1 MNRKRINVIRYNKTV
16 NDHNHPNNLTIPTS
30 SQHMQKF
37 IGFKEA
43 LDLTLDNVSAGPTE
57 ILPLSRLTGRIL
69 AENITSLV
77 DCPSISSSRKDGYAV
92 QSPDLAGASEENPI
106 ILEVVGTLVAG
117 ETSRLKIRKGQAVRI
132 TTGAPLPEGA
142 DAVLSEEY
150 CRRDDDKIT
159 ATNTADT
166 GRNIQARGKD
176 IRRKEPVATKGTRL
190 TPALIG
196 LLAAAG
202 HDSARVYSLPM
213 VAVIATGDEVV
224 APGKPLP
231 EGKLYASNLV
241 EICSWLSLLGL
252 DYKTELVSDRKE
264 DITAAITKHL
274 PDVDLFLT
282 SGGAW
287 GSEKDLIL
295 DVVESLNWLGLY
307 HRVRMGPG
315 KSVGFGLLQN
325 KPFFFLPGGPPSNE
339 MAFLQLAIP
348 AILKMTGG
356 NPAFFQLAPAR
367 LAQTV
372 KGKKTW
378 TDFVHA
384 RLENREN
391 QLWVHP
397 ARLKSGLQSMAGKE
411 ALIII
416 PEDRNELAA
425 GETIAIQLLTRSS

>member
-1 MNRKRINVIRYNKTV
+1 
-16 NDHNHPNNLTIPTS
+16 
-30 SQHMQKF
+30 
-37 IGFKEA
+37 
-43 LDLTLDNVSAGPTE
+43 
-57 ILPLSRLTGRIL
+57 
-69 AENITSLV
+69 
-77 DCPSISSSRKDGYAV
+77 
-92 QSPDLAGASEENPI
+92 
-106 ILEVVGTLVAG
+106 
-117 ETSRLKIRKGQAVRI
+117 VRI

-142 DAVLSEEY
+142 DAVLSEEF
-150 CRRDDDKIT
+150 CQRNEDKIT
-159 ATNTADT
+159 AIDTAGS

-176 IRRKEPVATKGTRL
+176 IRRKEPVAGKGTKL
-190 TPALIG
+190 TPPLIG

-202 HDSARVYSLPM
+202 HESAKVYSLPR

-231 EGKLYASNLV
+231 EGKLYASNMV
-241 EICSWLSLLGL
+241 EICSWLALLGL

-264 DITAAITKHL
+264 DIATAITKYL

-295 DVVESLNWLGLY
+295 DVVESLNWQGLY

-315 KSVGFGLLQN
+315 KPVGFGLLQN
-325 KPFFFLPGGPPSNE
+325 KPFFFLPGAPPSNE

-348 AILKMTGG
+348 AMLKMAGK
-356 NPAFFQLAPAR
+356 NLDLFPCASAR

-372 KGKKTW
+372 NGKKTW

-384 RLENREN
+384 RLENRQD

-397 ARLKSGLQSMAGKE
+397 ARLKSGLQSMARKE

-416 PEDRNELAA
+416 PEDRDELTA
-425 GETIAIQLLTRSS
+425 GETIAIQLYSLEHTV

>member
-1 MNRKRINVIRYNKTV
+1 MKT
-16 NDHNHPNNLTIPTS
+16 
-30 SQHMQKF
+30 F

-43 LDLTLDNVSAGPTE
+43 LDLTLASVHRGPTE
-57 ILPLSRLTGRIL
+57 TLPLSRLTGRIL

-77 DCPSISSSRKDGYAV
+77 DCPSLSSSRKDGYAV
-92 QSPDLAGASEENPI
+92 QSLDLAGASAEKPVS
-106 ILEVVGTLVAG
+106 LKVVGTITAG
-117 ETSRLKIRKGQAVRI
+117 GAFGVKIKKGQTVRV
-132 TTGAPLPEGA
+132 TTGAPLPDGA
-142 DAVLSEEY
+142 DAVLSEEF
-150 CRRDDDKIT
+150 CQVHEDKIS
-159 ATNTADT
+159 AINSAES
-166 GRNIQARGKD
+166 GRNVQARGKD
-176 IRRKEPVATKGTRL
+176 IRRKEPVAGEGSKL
-190 TPALIG
+190 WPALIG

-202 HDSARVYSLPM
+202 HESARVYSLPR

-231 EGKLYASNLV
+231 EGKLYASNMV
-241 EICSWLSLLGL
+241 AICSWLSLLGL
-252 DYKTELVSDRKE
+252 DYKTELVSDRRE
-264 DITAAITKHL
+264 DIVRAITKHL
-274 PDVDLFLT
+274 PDVDLFIT

-295 DVVESLNWLGLY
+295 DVVESLNWRGLY

-315 KSVGFGLLQN
+315 KPVGFGLLQN

-348 AILKMTGG
+348 ALLKMTGG
-356 NPAFFQLAPAR
+356 NPVLFPFASAR
-367 LAQTV
+367 LATAV
-372 KGKKTW
+372 SGKKTW

-384 RLENREN
+384 RLENRED

-397 ARLKSGLQSMAGKE
+397 AKLKSGLQSMARKQ

-425 GETIAIQLLTRSS
+425 GETVAIQLLTLSI

>member
-1 MNRKRINVIRYNKTV
+1 
-16 NDHNHPNNLTIPTS
+16 
-30 SQHMQKF
+30 MQTF

-43 LDLTLDNVSAGPTE
+43 LGLTLANVSVGPTE
-57 ILPLSRLTGRIL
+57 ILPLSRLTGRVL

-77 DCPSISSSRKDGYAV
+77 DCPSLSSSRKDGYAV
-92 QSPDLAGASEENPI
+92 QSLDLTGASEENPV
-106 ILEVVGTLVAG
+106 ILKVIGTLVAG
-117 ETSRLKIRKGQAVRI
+117 ETSGVKINKGQTVRI

-142 DAVLSEEY
+142 DAVLSEEF
-150 CRRDDDKIT
+150 CQRNEDKISAIDT
-159 ATNTADT
+159 AGS

-176 IRRKEPVATKGTRL
+176 IRRKEPVAGKGTKL
-190 TPALIG
+190 TPPLIG
-196 LLAAAG
+196 LLTAAG
-202 HDSARVYSLPM
+202 HESAKVYSLPR

-231 EGKLYASNLV
+231 EGKLYASNMV
-241 EICSWLSLLGL
+241 EICSWLALLGL
-252 DYKTELVSDRKE
+252 DYHTELVSDRKE
-264 DITAAITKHL
+264 DIATAITKYL

-295 DVVESLNWLGLY
+295 DVVESLNWQGLY

-315 KSVGFGLLQN
+315 KPVGFGILQN
-325 KPFFFLPGGPPSNE
+325 KPFFFLPGAPPSNE

-348 AILKMTGG
+348 AILKMAGK
-356 NPAFFQLAPAR
+356 NPDLFPLASAR

-372 KGKKTW
+372 NGKKTW

-384 RLENREN
+384 RLENRQD

-397 ARLKSGLQSMAGKE
+397 ARLKSGLQSMVRKE

-416 PEDRNELAA
+416 PEDRDELAT
-425 GETIAIQLLTRSS
+425 GETIAIQLLTLPFCIL